1 MLAVVSLGA
10 RQSSRGE
17 SDSLSA
23 RCASGYLPSRTDLT
37 DLPVVI
43 GRVIQSCYARVTAMN
58 ERLAT
63 RHIVRLPA
71 PVVRAVVIALTVG
84 LLVAGLAALSQA
96 KSNPTAA
103 STGNLVAVSWG
114 DRAVSWG
121 DRDADRA

>member
-1 MLAVVSLGA
+1 
-10 RQSSRGE
+10 
-17 SDSLSA
+17 
-23 RCASGYLPSRTDLT
+23 
-37 DLPVVI
+37 
-43 GRVIQSCYARVTAMN
+43 MN

-63 RHIVRLPA
+63 RHIERLPA

-84 LLVAGLAALSQA
+84 LLLAGLAALSQA